1 MDTPDLFPDIA
12 GPTFDRLRD
21 RLQRL
26 GEQPPQ
32 VLLLEGGTEAQRL
45 ALARWWACR
54 LKCPEQPAP
63 CGRCPV
69 CRQVACGEHLDML
82 SYDGRISNREDEE
95 NPGVVRAFNMERIRE
110 LKSRLRDAP
119 HGPGCRVV
127 TLAGLTLN
135 RDEAANAL
143 LKSLEEPSP
152 STRFILLAAQREQ
165 LLPTLVSRSF
175 CLTLPWP
182 DSTGRSPDLQPWEDA
197 LGEFLCTGRG
207 LFERSSARNALD
219 AGLAAAILLACQ
231 KALGRVLAGRG
242 EVDSPL
248 DMALSALSAPARALC
263 GQWLAEAQ
271 EALTFAVT
279 PARVLEAL
287 AARLFVLRAREMAA
301 HA

>member
-1 MDTPDLFPDIA
+1 MATSDLFPEIA
-12 GPTFDRLRD
+12 GPAFAPLRD

-26 GEQPPQ
+26 GERPPQ
-32 VLLLEGGTEAQRL
+32 VLLLEGGSEAQRL
-45 ALARWWACR
+45 ALSRWWACR
-54 LKCPEQPAP
+54 LKCPQQPAP
-63 CGRCPV
+63 CGDCPV

-95 NPGVVRAFNMERIRE
+95 NPGVVRAFNMERVRD

-165 LLPTLVSRSF
+165 LLPTLVSRAF

-182 DSTGRSPDLQPWEDA
+182 DSAGASPAVRPWEEA
-197 LGEFLCTGRG
+197 LGEFLWSGRG
-207 LFERSSARNALD
+207 LFELSSARNALD
-219 AGLAAAILLACQ
+219 ARLTGDILLACQ
-231 KALGRVLAGRG
+231 KALGRVLAGR
-242 EVDSPL
+242 EDVDNPL
-248 DMALSALSAPARALC
+248 DMALSALDVPARALC

-287 AARLFVLRAREMAA
+287 AARLFALRRRNMA
-301 HA
+301 

>member
-1 MDTPDLFPDIA
+1 MALPDLFPEIA

-21 RLQRL
+21 RLQGL

-32 VLLLEGGTEAQRL
+32 VLLLEGGTEAERL
-45 ALARWWACR
+45 ALSRWWACR
-54 LKCPEQPAP
+54 LKCPQQPAP
-63 CGRCPV
+63 CCSCPV

-95 NPGVVRAFNMERIRE
+95 NPGIVRAFNMERVRE

-119 HGPGCRVV
+119 HGPGFRVV
-127 TLAGLTLN
+127 TLAGLTLS

-165 LLPTLVSRSF
+165 LLPTLVSRAF

-182 DSTGRSPDLQPWEDA
+182 DSTEGRADIRPWEEA
-197 LGEFLCTGRG
+197 LGRFLCTGRG

-219 AGLAAAILLACQ
+219 ARLAGDILLACQ
-231 KALGRVLAGRG
+231 KALARVLARR
-242 EVDSPL
+242 EDVDNPL
-248 DMALSALSAPARALC
+248 DMALSVLGASARALC

-271 EALTFAVT
+271 EALTFGVT

-287 AARLFVLRAREMAA
+287 AARLFALRRREMA
-301 HA
+301 